1 MNDTAVVSIIV
12 AGIAFGAPLVYV
24 AMGEL
29 VSQRAGVM
37 NLSLDGT
44 MLFSAVSGYG
54 VAAETGSLWLG
65 LAVSVAVGAAMSAAF
80 AFLSITL
87 RVSQILAAL
96 GLLVFGNGMSQYVGR
111 IGDEPLIGRLSGV
124 SIEPFTTGS
133 LTDVPLLG
141 PILFGHDFVIYGSW
155 VLVALTHFYINHT
168 EPGMRV
174 RAVGNDPA
182 SAEAAGVRVAR
193 VRAVHVIVGGALAG
207 LGGGYYSLGL
217 VPIWQE
223 RITSNAGWLAI
234 AIVLA
239 ARWRPLV
246 AFAAAFVFGASI
258 RLGFTLQV
266 VGANVT
272 PELLSMIPYVL
283 AIIAVILTALSPSRG
298 LTEPKALGIPFFREQ
313 R

>member
-1 MNDTAVVSIIV
+1 MNDTALVSIIV
-12 AGIAFGAPLVYV
+12 AGLLFGTPLVYV

-37 NLSLDGT
+37 NLSLDGI

-54 VAAETGSLWLG
+54 VAAETGSLWLA
-65 LAVSVAVGAAMSAAF
+65 LATAVLVGASISALF

-96 GLLVFGNGMSQYVGR
+96 GLLVFTSGMSQYLGR

-124 SIEPFTTGS
+124 SIEPYTTGS
-133 LTDVPLLG
+133 LTDIPLLG
-141 PILFGHDFVIYGSW
+141 PILFGHDFVVYGSW

-193 VRAVHVIVGGALAG
+193 VRAVHVIIGGALAG
-207 LGGGYYSLGL
+207 FGGAYYSLGL

-239 ARWRPLV
+239 ARWRPL
-246 AFAAAFVFGASI
+246 AALAAAFIFGASI

-266 VGANVT
+266 VGANVS

-283 AIIAVILTALSPSRG
+283 AIVAVLLTALSPSRG

>member
-1 MNDTAVVSIIV
+1 MNDTALVSIIV
-12 AGIAFGAPLVYV
+12 AGLAFGTPLVYV

-29 VSQRAGVM
+29 VSQRTGVM
-37 NLSLDGT
+37 NLSLDGI
-44 MLFSAVSGYG
+44 MLFSAVGGYG
-54 VAAETGSLWLG
+54 VAAETGSLWLA
-65 LAVSVAVGAAMSAAF
+65 LAMSILIGASMSAIF

-96 GLLVFGNGMSQYVGR
+96 GMLVFTSGMSQYLGR

-124 SIEPFTTGS
+124 SIEPYTTGP

-141 PILFGHDFVIYGSW
+141 PILFGHDFVVYGSW
-155 VLVALTHFYINHT
+155 ILVAVTHFYINHT
-168 EPGMRV
+168 EAGLRV

-193 VRAVHVIVGGALAG
+193 VRAAHVIVGGALAG
-207 LGGGYYSLGL
+207 FGGAYYSLGL

-239 ARWRPLV
+239 ARWRPV
-246 AFAAAFVFGASI
+246 AAFVAAFVFGASI

-266 VGANVT
+266 VGANVA
-272 PELLSMIPYVL
+272 PELLSMIPYIL
-283 AIIAVILTALSPSRG
+283 AIGAVLFTALSPSRG
-298 LTEPKALGIPFFREQ
+298 LTEPKALGIPFFREE